1 MKEIILSSGIGFGI
15 GAFLLY
21 AVYLFLHQM
30 FYPGFYLLYL
40 CILGIL
46 SLNLFLLGNM
56 VNSRRYP
63 LFRSAIVMERAHRID
78 LKLLRYFLAVAEELH
93 FGRAAARLN
102 MSQPP
107 LSIHIKELEQQLGT
121 LLFIRHSAALH

>member
-15 GAFLLY
+15 GAFFTLCRIPIPAPNVL
-21 AVYLFLHQM
+21 
-30 FYPGFYLLYL
+30 PGFYLLYL

-63 LFRSAIVMERAHRID
+63 LF
-78 LKLLRYFLAVAEELH
+78 
-93 FGRAAARLN
+93 
-102 MSQPP
+102 
-107 LSIHIKELEQQLGT
+107 LECDSDGT
-121 LLFIRHSAALH
+121 SPSY